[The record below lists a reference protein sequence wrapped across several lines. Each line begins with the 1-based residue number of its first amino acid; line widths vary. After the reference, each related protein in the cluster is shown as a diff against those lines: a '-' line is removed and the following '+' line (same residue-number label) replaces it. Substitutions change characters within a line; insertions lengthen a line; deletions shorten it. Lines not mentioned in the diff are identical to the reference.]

1 MGNFGALV
9 GDWFWGSFV
18 GDIGFS
24 LSGLLLG
31 FQVI

>member
-1 MGNFGALV
+1 MGSFGVVV
-9 GDWFWGSFV
+9 GDWFWGSFA

-24 LSGLLLG
+24 LSGLLLD